1 MQHRVL
7 NSIQAHARPVPQAK
21 ADSDDGQARPFRI
34 AGQRAGEL
42 PAGIPAQTAAVR
54 RALESCLPAYQLRL
68 GSHSAAALP
77 QRPRQTV
84 THRGSAPLRVCPGL
98 RFENLKLMLGHDHS
112 VLVIVPLTMT
122 SGLRP
127 GPRPQGR
134 GRRRRC

>member
-77 QRPRQTV
+77 QRPGQTV
-84 THRGSAPLRVCPGL
+84 THRGSAPLCPGL